1 MNYIIGRK
9 PVLEALKYGVELEQ
23 IYIAF
28 GQKGDI
34 LHTIKK
40 LALENNVKISEMN
53 MQKIISISK
62 SENTQGIIAIRK
74 LYKEISLDEL
84 INKTHNIKNPI
95 FLILDTIQDPQNLG
109 AILRTAECAG
119 VNGVIISTHNSAP
132 ITQTVEKISVGALSH
147 LDICPISNI
156 TNAIKMLKENGF
168 WIVGTSL
175 ATDKLY
181 SEIDYNI
188 PLGVVIGNEEKGIRD
203 LVAKNCDF
211 LVKIPMKGKIQSLNV
226 SVATGVLLFEILRK
240 RNC

>member
-1 MNYIIGRK
+1 MNFIIGRK
-9 PVLEALKYGVELEQ
+9 PVLEAVKSGVELEQ

-40 LALENNVKISEMN
+40 IAKENNVKISEVN
-53 MQKIISISK
+53 QQKLNSIAK
-62 SENTQGIIAIRK
+62 SDNNQGIVAVRK
-74 LYKEISLDEL
+74 IYKEIILNEI
-84 INKTHNIKNPI
+84 INKTKKIKNPLL
-95 FLILDTIQDPQNLG
+95 LILDTIQDPHNLG

-119 VNGVIISTHNSAP
+119 VNGIIISTHNSAP
-132 ITQTVEKISVGALSH
+132 ITPTVEKISVGALSH
-147 LDICPISNI
+147 LDICLVSNI
-156 TNAIKMLKENGF
+156 NNAIKILKENGF

-175 ATDKLY
+175 ATDKFY
-181 SEIDYNI
+181 SEIDYDI

-203 LVAKNCDF
+203 LIAKNCDF